1 MSFTLTSFTE
11 NIFRARD
18 TVARELIGFIPGVL
32 TNSDTDEVSINGT
45 VNSLKTGVPTLNTS
59 LTPSM
64 TIPEGDAQT
73 IENEQMTLNKV
84 ANVQIPLTGE
94 DTRKLENVG
103 QYQEVIDDMFT
114 QGIRAIT
121 NQVELDIGSTAYLSA
136 SRAVGTAGT
145 APFGSDFKLIPQA
158 RQILVDNGAGES
170 DLCLVMNTLA
180 GTNLRSLANLFKVNE
195 AGSDATLRNGEL
207 LNLMGLSLKESAG
220 VASHTKGTG
229 TGDTLSG
236 TPAIGSTELTFSA
249 FTTGEY
255 VAGDVIVIE
264 DDPNKYVIASADAAA
279 NKVTI
284 QAPGLRKTGISGK
297 TITVGA
303 DYTANL
309 AFRRPAIELALRPY
323 AVPAGGDAASDRM
336 VVSDDRSP
344 LVFDVNLYRG
354 YKKNMIEMNCV
365 YGVKVWK
372 PEFLATVLG

>member
-1 MSFTLTSFTE
+1 MSLTLTSFTE

-45 VNSLKTGVPTLNTS
+45 VNSLKTGAPTLNTS

-73 IENEQMTLNKV
+73 IANEQMTLNKV

-136 SRAVGTAGT
+136 SRAVGTAAT

-158 RQILVDNGAGES
+158 RQILVDNGAGVS
-170 DLCLVMNTLA
+170 DLHLVMNTLA

-249 FTTGEY
+249 FTAGEY

-264 DDPNKYVIASADAAA
+264 DDPNKYVIASADATA

-284 QAPGLRKTGISGK
+284 QAPGLRKTGINGK

>member
-1 MSFTLTSFTE
+1 MALTLTSFAE
-11 NIFRARD
+11 NIFRSRD
-18 TVARELIGFIPGVL
+18 KVARELIGFIPAVL

-45 VNSLKTGVPTLNTS
+45 VNSLKTGAPTLNTT

-73 IENEQMTLNKV
+73 IGNEQMTLNKV
-84 ANVQIPLTGE
+84 ANVRIPLTGE

-103 QYQEVIDDMFT
+103 QYQEVIDDMFA

-121 NQVELDIGSTAYLSA
+121 NQVEKDIGATAYLSA

-145 APFGSDFKLIPQA
+145 APFASDFKLIPQV

-170 DLCLVMNTLA
+170 DLHLVMNTLA

-220 VASHTKGTG
+220 VAFHTKGTG

-249 FTTGEY
+249 FTAGEY
-255 VAGDVIVIE
+255 VPGDVIVIE
-264 DDPNKYVIASADAAA
+264 DDPNKYVIASADATA

-284 QAPGLRKTGISGK
+284 QAPGLRKTGINGK
-297 TITVGA
+297 TITVA

-323 AVPAGGDAASDRM
+323 AVPAGGDAAVDRM
-336 VVSDDRSP
+336 VISDDLSP

-372 PEFLATVLG
+372 PEFVATVLG

>member
-1 MSFTLTSFTE
+1 MSLDLTSFAE

-18 TVARELIGFIPGVL
+18 IVARELIGFIPAVL

-45 VNSLKTGVPTLNTS
+45 VNSLKTGAPTLNTS

-73 IENEQMTLNKV
+73 IGNETMTLNKV
-84 ANVQIPLTGE
+84 ANVRIPLTGE
-94 DTRKLENVG
+94 DTRKLQNVG
-103 QYQEVIDDMFT
+103 QYQSVIDDMFT

-121 NQVELDIGSTAYLSA
+121 NQVEKDIGATAYLSA

-145 APFGSDFKLIPQA
+145 APFASDFKLIPQV

-170 DLCLVMNTLA
+170 DLHLVMNTLA

-255 VAGDVIVIE
+255 VPGDVIVIE
-264 DDPNKYVIASADAAA
+264 DDPNKYVIASVDATA

-284 QAPGLRKTGISGK
+284 QAPGLRKTGINGK
-297 TITVGA
+297 TITVQA
-303 DYTANL
+303 DHTANL

-323 AVPAGGDAASDRM
+323 AVPAGGDAAVDRM
-336 VVSDDRSP
+336 VIADDLSP
-344 LVFDVNLYRG
+344 LVFDVNLYQG

-372 PEFLATVLG
+372 PEFVATVLG